1 MPAPTREE
9 LSRSV
14 TFAQQLER
22 AGDGPVVLINTFT
35 VDGRDAAAML
45 ETWRKDSG
53 VMKAQPGFISAQLH
67 AGLADSGVFVNRAI
81 WESAAHFRAALANP
95 DFHAAIAQTPA
106 GAIARPHL
114 FRTVA
119 VPGICVA

>member
-1 MPAPTREE
+1 MPAPVREE
-9 LSRSV
+9 LSKSV

-22 AGDGPVVLINTFT
+22 AGDGPIVLINTFT
-35 VDGRDAAAML
+35 VNPADAAAML
-45 ETWRKDSG
+45 ETWRQDSG
-53 VMKAQPGFISAQLH
+53 VMKAQPGFIAAQLH
-67 AGLADSGVFVNRAI
+67 AGVADSGVFVNRAV

-106 GAIARPHL
+106 GTIARPHV
-114 FRTVA
+114 FRTIA